1 MRRARVRTILM
12 SSLRFCGS
20 LFSVKAP
27 SPALAGALALAAL
40 VAAAAGARAAAPT
53 GAAHAQRLAATS
65 AEASTNWA
73 GYAVTSPDPASPI
86 DFSSVTGTW
95 TQTTATCGATDGN
108 AASASWVGL
117 GGYALSSQAVEQ
129 IGTDADC
136 TPSGKGSYY
145 AWYELVPAPPV
156 NLTMKIRPGD
166 VITGSVNVSG
176 TTIVVQLINRTRH
189 VRFTK
194 KAPMLQPDTTSA
206 EWIAEAPSSCTGFSC
221 NPLPLANFGSVTFS
235 RIATIGNG
243 HPGTLLDPAWSAVPL
258 QLVPDGTGFGFYPG
272 PRHGH
277 GYAVMSSTA
286 GTSAPDAVSSD
297 GRSFTLSWLSDPS
310 SSTADQ

>member
-1 MRRARVRTILM
+1 MR
-12 SSLRFCGS
+12 SLRFCAS
-20 LFSVKAP
+20 PSSVKAAV
-27 SPALAGALALAAL
+27 PALAGALALTTLLAAAL
-40 VAAAAGARAAAPT
+40 GVRASTSARTLHAP
-53 GAAHAQRLAATS
+53 RLAAAS

-73 GYAVTSPDPASPI
+73 GYAVTSPDTTTPMS
-86 DFSSVTGTW
+86 FSSVTGTW
-95 TQTTATCGATDGN
+95 TQTTATCGAADAN
-108 AASASWVGL
+108 AASAAWVGL
-117 GGYALSSQAVEQ
+117 GGYSLTSLAVEQ

-136 TPSGKGSYY
+136 TANGKGSYY

-166 VITGSVNVSG
+166 VITGSVNVDGNSV
-176 TTIVVQLINRTRH
+176 VVQLINRTRH

-194 KAPMLQPDTTSA
+194 RATMPQPDTSSA
-206 EWIAEAPSSCTGFSC
+206 EWIAEAPSSCTGVTC

-243 HPGTLLDPAWSAVPL
+243 HPGTLLDPAWTAVPL

-272 PRHGH
+272 PHRGH
-277 GYAVMSSTA
+277 GYGVYSSTA
-286 GTSAPDAVSSD
+286 GTSAPNAVSAD

-310 SSTADQ
+310 SSAATGQ